1 MQNTNLHRD
10 TDILVLSNLSIGYN
24 TEGRKKV
31 IARDLNNTLKSGQLV
46 ALLGENGSGKSTLI
60 RTLCNLQSPLNGSIS
75 VKGEKISQKVAKSI
89 AVVLTSP
96 VYAPNYTVYD
106 MVSAGR
112 YPYTNWLGKLSPN
125 DDEIIKKAIESVA
138 MSKLSDRLI
147 HSLSDGEHQRMMIAK
162 ALAQQ
167 SDIIILDEPTAHLDL
182 INRVEIT
189 KLLQKLAKEENK
201 AILMATHELDLALQ
215 MADRLWLMSNGTI
228 EEGAPEDMVIKGI
241 LQKVF
246 AKLSLD
252 FDHLSG
258 GFKIKTET
266 NKSIH
271 FESTLETNEEMW
283 TKRALHRVGY
293 IVENNP
299 SNTLRIKY
307 LKSTKKW
314 ILWNNGVEVEYANL
328 EKLLKG
334 IY

>member
-1 MQNTNLHRD
+1 MQDTNTHINIDVLA
-10 TDILVLSNLSIGYN
+10 LSNLSIGYK
-24 TEGRKKV
+24 TEGAKKI
-31 IARDLNNTLKSGQLV
+31 IASNLNTALKSGQLV

-60 RTLCNLQSPLNGSIS
+60 RTLCNLQSPLSGSIS
-75 VKGEKISQKVAKSI
+75 IMGEVLSQKRAKSI

-112 YPYTNWLGKLSPN
+112 YPYTNWLGKLS
-125 DDEIIKKAIESVA
+125 DKDHYIIQKSIESVGI
-138 MSKLSDRLI
+138 KVLSERLI

-162 ALAQQ
+162 ALAQK

-189 KLLQKLAKEENK
+189 KLLQKLAREENK

-215 MADRLWLMSNGTI
+215 MADRLWLMSNGEI
-228 EEGAPEDMVIKGI
+228 EEGAPEDLVISGV

-266 NKSIH
+266 TKSIH
-271 FESTLETNEEMW
+271 FESALETNEEIW

-299 SNTLRIKY
+299 NNTLKLKY

-314 ILWNNGVEVEYANL
+314 ILSNNGVEAEYFNL
-328 EKLLKG
+328 DKLLDD
-334 IY
+334 I

>member
-1 MQNTNLHRD
+1 MQDTNIHINTD
-10 TDILVLSNLSIGYN
+10 VLVLSNLSIGYN
-24 TEGRKKV
+24 TEGSKKV
-31 IARDLNNTLKSGQLV
+31 IAKDLNIALKSGQLV

-75 VKGEKISQKVAKSI
+75 IGGKSINQKVAKSI
-89 AVVLTSP
+89 AVVLTSA

-112 YPYTNWLGKLSPN
+112 YPYTNWLGKLSAY
-125 DDEIIKKAIESVA
+125 DDEIIKKSIESVS
-138 MSKLSDRLI
+138 MSEFSDRLI

-215 MADRLWLMSNGTI
+215 MADRLWLMSNGAL
-228 EEGAPEDMVIKGI
+228 EEGAPEDMVINGV

-266 NKSIH
+266 TKSIH
-271 FESTLETNEEMW
+271 FESTLDTNEEIW
-283 TKRALHRVGY
+283 TKRALHRIGY
-293 IVENNP
+293 TVENNINNP
-299 SNTLRIKY
+299 LRLKYIK
-307 LKSTKKW
+307 SSKKW
-314 ILWNNGVEVEYANL
+314 ILSNNGVEVEFFEL
-328 EKLLKG
+328 GKLLG
-334 IY
+334 NI

>member
-1 MQNTNLHRD
+1 MQDTNLHRN
-10 TDILVLSNLSIGYN
+10 TDVLVLSNLSIGYN
-24 TEGRKKV
+24 TEGSKKV
-31 IARDLNNTLKSGQLV
+31 IAKDLNIALKSGQLV

-60 RTLCNLQSPLNGSIS
+60 RTLCNLQNPLSGGISIGG
-75 VKGEKISQKVAKSI
+75 KNINQKVAKSI

-112 YPYTNWLGKLSPN
+112 YPYTNWLGKLSAY
-125 DDEIIKKAIESVA
+125 DDEIIRKSIESVS
-138 MSKLSDRLI
+138 MSKFSDRLI

-162 ALAQQ
+162 ALSQQ

-215 MADRLWLMSNGTI
+215 MADRLWLMSNGAL
-228 EEGAPEDMVIKGI
+228 EEGAPEDMVINGV

-266 NKSIH
+266 TKSIH
-271 FESTLETNEEMW
+271 FETTLETNEEIW
-283 TKRALHRVGY
+283 TKRALHRIGY
-293 IVENNP
+293 SIRNNTNSP
-299 SNTLRIKY
+299 LRLKYIK
-307 LKSTKKW
+307 SSKKW
-314 ILWNNGVEVEYANL
+314 ILSNNGVEKEFL
-328 EKLLKG
+328 ELGKLLG
-334 IY
+334 DI

>member
-1 MQNTNLHRD
+1 MQDTNTNIDVLA
-10 TDILVLSNLSIGYN
+10 LSNLSIGYN
-24 TEGRKKV
+24 TEGAIKI
-31 IARDLNNTLKSGQLV
+31 IASNLNTALKSGQLV

-60 RTLCNLQSPLNGSIS
+60 RTLCNLQSPLSGSIS
-75 VKGEKISQKVAKSI
+75 IMGEELSQKRAKSI

-112 YPYTNWLGKLSPN
+112 YPYTNWLGKLSDN
-125 DDEIIKKAIESVA
+125 DHNIIQKSIESVGI
-138 MSKLSDRLI
+138 SELSNRLL

-162 ALAQQ
+162 ALAQK

-189 KLLQKLAKEENK
+189 KLLQKLAREENK

-215 MADRLWLMSNGTI
+215 MADRLWLMFNGEI
-228 EEGAPEDMVIKGI
+228 EEGAPEDLVISGV

-266 NKSIH
+266 TKSIH
-271 FESTLETNEEMW
+271 FESTLETNEEIW

-299 SNTLRIKY
+299 SNTLKLRY
-307 LKSTKKW
+307 LRSTKKW
-314 ILWNNGVEVEYANL
+314 ILSNNGIEDEFSELGNL
-328 EKLLKG
+328 IG
-334 IY
+334 VI

>member
-1 MQNTNLHRD
+1 MQGIKQNRNLD
-10 TDILVLSNLSIGYN
+10 LLIIENLSIGYHADN
-24 TEGRKKV
+24 KDIV
-31 IARDLNNTLKSGQLV
+31 IASKLNITLKSGQLV

-60 RTLCNLQSPLNGSIS
+60 RTLCNLQDSLEGNIFIS
-75 VKGEKISQKVAKSI
+75 GKRISKKNSKSI

-112 YPYTNWLGKLSPN
+112 YPYTNWLGKLSKLDHN
-125 DDEIIKKAIESVA
+125 IISTAINSVGISNLA
-138 MSKLSDRLI
+138 NRQI
-147 HSLSDGEHQRMMIAK
+147 YQLSDGEHQRMMIAK

-182 INRVEIT
+182 INRVEVT

-201 AILMATHELDLALQ
+201 LILMATHELDLALQ

-228 EEGAPEDMVIKGI
+228 EEGAPEDMVIKGV
-241 LQKVF
+241 LQKIF

-271 FESTLETNEEMW
+271 FESTLETNEEIW

-293 IVENNP
+293 IVEDNPNNP
-299 SNTLRIKY
+299 LKIKY
-307 LKSTKKW
+307 FKSTKKW
-314 ILWNNGVEVEYANL
+314 ILSNNGVEEEFFEL
-328 EKLLKG
+328 GDLMEKL
-334 IY
+334 